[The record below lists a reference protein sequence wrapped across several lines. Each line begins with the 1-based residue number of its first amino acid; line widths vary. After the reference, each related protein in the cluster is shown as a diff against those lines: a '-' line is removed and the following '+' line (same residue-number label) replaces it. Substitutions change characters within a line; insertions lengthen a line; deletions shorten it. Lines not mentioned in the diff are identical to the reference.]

1 MHSLKGLS
9 TRKGVCVLFLLLI
22 ATPLASGC
30 AGATFEPATV
40 VLPEVKAYSPEVQ
53 ARAADELETLGP
65 PCPRDVVIAE
75 CSALHRF
82 TLDYLEIRDEARNAD

>member
-1 MHSLKGLS
+1 M
-9 TRKGVCVLFLLLI
+9 LFLLLI
-22 ATPLASGC
+22 ATPLANGC
-30 AGATFEPATV
+30 AQGGSSTV
-40 VLPEVKAYSPEVQ
+40 VVPEVKAYSSEVQ